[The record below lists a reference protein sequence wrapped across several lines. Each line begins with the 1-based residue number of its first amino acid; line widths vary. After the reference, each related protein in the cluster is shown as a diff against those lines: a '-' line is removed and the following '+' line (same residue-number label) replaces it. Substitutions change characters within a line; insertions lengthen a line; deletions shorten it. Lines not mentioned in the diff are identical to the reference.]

1 MRAFDRTLGSLAVV
15 LALSAAPLAAKGPD
29 PQKDRFNLSFGSYLM
44 SFDTTAQ
51 LSPEG
56 GVGTAIDMEGVLGL
70 DDRRTDFRLDGYWR
84 FSPRHRLDFGLF
96 YDGRNGSRTLD
107 QEIVWNDVTYDVGAT
122 LDSKFTTQYLKL
134 AYRFAMVRDDRAE
147 VGVSGGLAT
156 IRLAAELAGD
166 GTIVEN
172 GVPSPVQFVREKKD
186 VLAPVP
192 VVGLYGSFVIREGV
206 FFRGS
211 LEFLSFSTSGVTGS
225 LSDSRLAVDWYFTER
240 WGLGLGLSR
249 VRIKYEDEEADPQVD
264 LTSSFGGA
272 LFYVTYAF

>member
-1 MRAFDRTLGSLAVV
+1 MRAIDRTLGSFAVL
-15 LALSAAPLAAKGPD
+15 LALSVTPLAAKGPD
-29 PQKDRFNLSFGSYLM
+29 PEKDRFNLSFGTYLM

-70 DDRRTDFRLDGYWR
+70 DDRRTDVRLDGYWR

-96 YDGRNGSRTLD
+96 YDGRKGTRTLD
-107 QEIVWNDVTYDVGAT
+107 REIIWNDVTYDVGAT
-122 LDSKFTTQYLKL
+122 IDSKFTTEYLKL

-166 GTIVEN
+166 GVVTEN
-172 GVPSPVQFVREKKD
+172 GVPSPVQFVREKTD

-211 LEFLSFSTSGVTGS
+211 LEFLSYSASGVSGAIA
-225 LSDSRLAVDWYFTER
+225 DSRLAVDWYFTER
-240 WGLGLGLSR
+240 WGVGLGLSR
-249 VRIKYEDEEADPQVD
+249 VRIKYEDEDGDPQVD
-264 LTSSFGGA
+264 LKSSFGGS
-272 LFYVTYAF
+272 LLYVTYSF